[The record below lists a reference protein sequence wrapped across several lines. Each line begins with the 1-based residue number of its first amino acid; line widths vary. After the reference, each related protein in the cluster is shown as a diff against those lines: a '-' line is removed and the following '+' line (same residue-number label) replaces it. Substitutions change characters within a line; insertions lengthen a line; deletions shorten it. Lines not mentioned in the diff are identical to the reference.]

1 MVAQSI
7 IYIHLCGLTPFGL
20 LVEMEIFGTSTWL
33 HFQPRDCRLRNI
45 YSVA

>member
-7 IYIHLCGLTPFGL
+7 IYIHLYMTPFWL
-20 LVEMEIFGTSTWL
+20 LVEMEIFGTSTWH
-33 HFQPRDCRLRNI
+33 HFQPSDCRLRNI